1 MQDRHEPSDRFIER
15 LGQDIGAEVR
25 RRNLQPAPALW
36 WRPAGLKTA
45 AAAAALVVVSMAV
58 GGAVVAAA
66 YQNENREQREA
77 LVSLYARKVELTKVR
92 LDAAKQQLQ
101 EAERRF
107 NAGLVSQVTTLEQ
120 RQSMIEAEAQLR
132 VATLNLEEV
141 RTTGREPRDEVSAPP
156 TPQRDFVSER
166 LQVSMSVA
174 KGALDLEKT
183 KLQSAERRVNVGL
196 EQPSVA
202 DALRARIIELEAALE
217 ALQRKIEARQMF
229 MANKYDSAL
238 ADLRVAEIEAEQR
251 QRALKPQLDLAKRE
265 LARMDS
271 LVGKGLASPADV
283 AQVRVRV
290 LEAELELSKAQVEL
304 SIVREQIAQ
313 RMAGKGGG
321 S

>member
-1 MQDRHEPSDRFIER
+1 MQDRHEPSDRFVER
-15 LGQDIGAEVR
+15 LGRDIGAEVR
-25 RRNLQPAPALW
+25 RRNLQPAPAPW
-36 WRPAGLKTA
+36 WRPTGLKTV

-120 RQSMIEAEAQLR
+120 RQSMIEAEAQVR

-166 LQVSMSVA
+166 LQVSLSVA

-196 EQPSVA
+196 EQPSAA
-202 DALRARIIELEAALE
+202 DAL
-217 ALQRKIEARQMF
+217 
-229 MANKYDSAL
+229 
-238 ADLRVAEIEAEQR
+238 
-251 QRALKPQLDLAKRE
+251 
-265 LARMDS
+265 
-271 LVGKGLASPADV
+271 
-283 AQVRVRV
+283 
-290 LEAELELSKAQVEL
+290 
-304 SIVREQIAQ
+304 
-313 RMAGKGGG
+313 
-321 S
+321 